1 MRRTIT
7 NDHGEKLA
15 YKFHRA
21 QTKRK
26 PAKNA
31 RPPLLLIGHGVT
43 GNLDRPVIEALARAT
58 AEGGLHAIRF
68 SFSGNGESEGKFG
81 ESNITKGIGDL
92 GAMIDACE
100 DAGYDVSYAGHSMG
114 AAIGILR
121 ASEDRRIKNL
131 ICLAPMIHTRR
142 FVDAE
147 FGEVTPGKGNMWGE
161 KGCRLTTAFVED
173 LKSIDTVAPRMS
185 EIECPLLLIHGSQ
198 DEVIPWSEAVAAH
211 DFANPPK
218 KLIQFTGAGHT
229 FEGKASE
236 VLAKAVVA
244 WLKEAIKATKAAAKA
259 AKKRPKKTA
268 AAPA

>member
-7 NDHGEKLA
+7 NEHGEKLA
-15 YKFHRA
+15 YKYHRA

-31 RPPLLLIGHGVT
+31 RPPLILIGHGVT
-43 GNLDRPVIEALARAT
+43 GNLERPLIEALAKASS
-58 AEGGLHAIRF
+58 EGGLHTVRF

-81 ESNITKGIGDL
+81 EATITKQIGDL

-100 DAGYDVSYAGHSMG
+100 DAGYDVTYIGHSMG
-114 AAIGILR
+114 AAVGILR
-121 ASEDRRIKNL
+121 ASEDRRLKNL
-131 ICLAPMIHTRR
+131 VCLAPMIHTRR

-185 EIECPLLLIHGSQ
+185 EIECPLLVIHGSE
-198 DEVIPWSEAVAAH
+198 DDVIPWSEAVAAH
-211 DFANPPK
+211 DFANEPK

-229 FEGKASE
+229 FDGKASE
-236 VLAKAVVA
+236 VLAKAVVS
-244 WLKEAIKATKAAAKA
+244 WIKEQIKA
-259 AKKRPKKTA
+259 AKLAAKEAKRRPKKTDA
-268 AAPA
+268 TTA